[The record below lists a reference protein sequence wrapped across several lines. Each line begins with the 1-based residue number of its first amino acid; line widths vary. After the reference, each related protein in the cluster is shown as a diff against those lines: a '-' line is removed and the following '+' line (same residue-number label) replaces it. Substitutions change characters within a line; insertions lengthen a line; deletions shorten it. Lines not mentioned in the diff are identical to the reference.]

1 MEFMFIHRV
10 ISLEN
15 IGVYHLIAN
24 FKNDGVEHM
33 CFISYINPQ
42 SKCTRNQGWAHSLA
56 TIVQR
61 KKKTQELQNH
71 QKWNELKAGR
81 DRYKPCYLGVF
92 LPPSHAYSLPSV
104 VYEEREYLSPHT
116 SRCCWLVA
124 FLPLCCNR
132 WYFCIRL
139 HPVDFHVKYAPTCAA
154 TLVIHTTYKFVI
166 FKMLF

>member
-33 CFISYINPQ
+33 CFISYQ
-42 SKCTRNQGWAHSLA
+42 SAKQVYTEPGMSTLTSYNCS
-56 TIVQR
+56 
-61 KKKTQELQNH
+61 KKKKETQELQNH

-92 LPPSHAYSLPSV
+92 LPPSHAYSLRSLALFMKSANICLHTQAGAADWWPFYHFV
-104 VYEEREYLSPHT
+104 AIGDIFVYDSIL
-116 SRCCWLVA
+116 
-124 FLPLCCNR
+124 
-132 WYFCIRL
+132 
-139 HPVDFHVKYAPTCAA
+139 
-154 TLVIHTTYKFVI
+154 
-166 FKMLF
+166 